1 MCCGIFVGERLKE
14 FDARH
19 AADRERTIW
28 SWHLLHHMCAT
39 NCRLKGRLLPLPW
52 SHSADEIINIRKD
65 LSYERTP
72 LLTKPA
78 EARLLRLYMVVN
90 GIHFRQGCHFGHP
103 QGKSR
108 PKTSV
113 WTFPAICTSGHSI
126 RHVVRRWTTSPPGG
140 RPKQM
145 AWRTAFQ
152 PSVGAGNRW
161 SVGCP
166 PCRPPEAEHLVEW
179 RTACRTPNVRGV
191 VRHVRTSGGCGCV
204 TTLISGALYRPF
216 PSQIYQRT
224 NYRGV
229 THMCLSR

>member
-126 RHVVRRWTTSPPGG
+126 RHVVRRWTTSPPGLPTIG
-140 RPKQM
+140 RSG
-145 AWRTAFQ
+145 Q
-152 PSVGAGNRW
+152 PLVGWLSAMSSAR
-161 SVGCP
+161 S
-166 PCRPPEAEHLVEW
+166 
-179 RTACRTPNVRGV
+179 RTPGGVADGMPYAERPRGRQTRSDVRRMRMRDNLDFRCIV
-191 VRHVRTSGGCGCV
+191 SSFSISNISAYKLSWSNAHV
-204 TTLISGALYRPF
+204 P
-216 PSQIYQRT
+216 
-224 NYRGV
+224 
-229 THMCLSR
+229 